1 MLVIGDIS
9 QAHARRCPHKPALL
23 MGEATL
29 TYAELDAQSNRL
41 AHALIADGVAAG
53 DRVALLGMNS
63 IDYVVALHGIAKC
76 GAIAVPLNFRLGA
89 ADARQ
94 ALQDAE
100 PAVLIAEPG
109 FDALLHEAQ
118 QGLAPAPR
126 RWTLCDDSA
135 AGLGARLAAQ
145 PAHAVPRV
153 VDPESPA
160 TLLFTSGTTGRPKG
174 VLMSHAVM
182 FRMFAATAI
191 EARLRHDEVVLV
203 AAPMF
208 HLAGMNL
215 ALNQALYLGGT
226 AVVHRGRFE
235 VETML
240 RLIERRRISLAVL
253 VPTMVA
259 AMAFDPQVAAFDL
272 ACLTKVFYGSAPI
285 TPAALAKAREVFAQ
299 VAFMQIYG
307 STECG
312 MAAVLRPE
320 DHERWSQCTGR
331 EALLSRLRIVDEA
344 GADVAPGAVGE
355 IIVQQ
360 RHIGMLGYW
369 RNDAATREAIV
380 DGWIRSGDLAR
391 VEADGVFTI
400 VDRLKDVII
409 SGGENIYPVEIEAA
423 IAAHPAV
430 AEVAVFGVPDQVYGE
445 SPCAAVVLRAGH
457 QTGADSLDA
466 WCVQHLARYKRPRRF
481 EFHAALPRNASDKV
495 LKTVLRA
502 PHWQGRAR
510 MI

>member
-9 QAHARRCPHKPALL
+9 RAHARRCPDKAALV
-23 MGEATL
+23 MGEQIMS
-29 TYAELDAQSNRL
+29 YAELDQQSNRL
-41 AHALIADGVAAG
+41 AHALIAEGVASD

-63 IDYVVALHGIAKC
+63 IDYAVALHGIAKC
-76 GAIAVPLNFRLGA
+76 GAIVVPLNFRLA
-89 ADARQ
+89 AAEARQ
-94 ALQDAE
+94 VLEDAE
-100 PAVLIAEPG
+100 PAVLIAEPA
-109 FDALLHEAQ
+109 FDALLHEALE
-118 QGLAPAPR
+118 GLARPPT
-126 RWTLCDDSA
+126 RWTLCDDSG
-135 AGLGARLAAQ
+135 AGLAARLANQ
-145 PAHAVPRV
+145 PADPVDCV
-153 VDPESPA
+153 VDPESAA
-160 TLLFTSGTTGRPKG
+160 TLLFTSGTTGRAKG
-174 VLMSHAVM
+174 VLMSHAVI

-191 EARLRHDEVVLV
+191 EARLTHDAVVLV

-226 AVVHRGRFE
+226 AVLHRGRFE
-235 VETML
+235 VDAIF
-240 RLIERRRISLAVL
+240 RLIERQRISLAVL

-259 AMAFDPQVAAFDL
+259 AMAFDPQVGSFDL
-272 ACLTKVFYGSAPI
+272 ACLNKVFYGSAPI
-285 TPAALAKAREVFAQ
+285 TPVALAKAREVFAQ
-299 VAFMQIYG
+299 VAFTQLYG

-312 MAAVLRPE
+312 MVAVLRPE
-320 DHERWSQCTGR
+320 DHQRWSQCTGR
-331 EALLSRLRIVDEA
+331 EALLSRLRIVDES

-355 IIVQQ
+355 IIAEQ

-409 SGGENIYPVEIEAA
+409 SGGENLYPKEIEAA

-430 AEVAVFGVPDQVYGE
+430 AEVAVFGVPDEAYGE
-445 SPCAAVVLRAGH
+445 SPCAAVVLRAG
-457 QTGADSLDA
+457 QQATAEALQA

-495 LKTVLRA
+495 LKTALRA
-502 PHWQGRAR
+502 PHWQGRSR